1 MYDSDLSITTSLLTS
16 SVPYSGER
24 PMKSTNLQTEFLLQ
38 IRKQQEDSAT
48 PLASNRP
55 QHKDMTEKK
64 TDRKE
69 RK

>member
-1 MYDSDLSITTSLLTS
+1 
-16 SVPYSGER
+16 
-24 PMKSTNLQTEFLLQ
+24 MKSTNLQTEFLLQ